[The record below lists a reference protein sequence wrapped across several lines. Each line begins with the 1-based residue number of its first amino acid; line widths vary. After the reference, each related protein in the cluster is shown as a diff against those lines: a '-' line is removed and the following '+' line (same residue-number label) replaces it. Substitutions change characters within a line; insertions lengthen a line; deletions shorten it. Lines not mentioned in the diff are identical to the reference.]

1 MAESETDAHSRS
13 EQQQLNRLVASAVA
27 GDRDAYR
34 HIYETHVN
42 RVYALCYRLT
52 GDTSLAEDATQEVF
66 IQVWRKLGNYQ
77 GQSLFSTWLHSVTA
91 NVTIS
96 YLRKQK
102 SWMRRLFNTAEQIDN
117 EAGAASCSSEVDLER
132 YIRQLPERA
141 RVVFVLHAIEGYRH
155 DDIAVM
161 LNIAQGTSKAQFHR
175 ARQLLEAWMG
185 ESDV

>member
-1 MAESETDAHSRS
+1 
-13 EQQQLNRLVASAVA
+13 
-27 GDRDAYR
+27 
-34 HIYETHVN
+34 
-42 RVYALCYRLT
+42 
-52 GDTSLAEDATQEVF
+52 
-66 IQVWRKLGNYQ
+66 
-77 GQSLFSTWLHSVTA
+77 
-91 NVTIS
+91 
-96 YLRKQK
+96 
-102 SWMRRLFNTAEQIDN
+102 MRRLFDTIEQIDN
-117 EAGAASCSSEVDLER
+117 EAGVTSCSSEVDLER